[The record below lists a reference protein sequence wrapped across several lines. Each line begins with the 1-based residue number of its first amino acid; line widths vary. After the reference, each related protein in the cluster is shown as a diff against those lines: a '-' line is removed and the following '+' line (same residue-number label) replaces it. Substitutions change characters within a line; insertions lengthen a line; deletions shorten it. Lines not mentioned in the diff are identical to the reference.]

1 MNNKHKH
8 KQMEKSIL
16 IMAGGTGGHIF
27 PALAVA
33 DVLHKKGLNIEWLG
47 TRKGLES
54 RLVPEHHYVINYID
68 IGGLRGKG
76 IKTVLLLPF
85 MLLRALLQTLSVYK
99 RVQPDVVLGMGGF
112 VTGPG
117 GVVAWMLGKPLVLHE
132 QNAIAGLTNKILF
145 RLSKK
150 VFAAFP
156 DAFKQH
162 KQQQKVRVIGN
173 PVRKEIVQLME
184 PEQRY
189 KQKWF
194 GFELRESARQLSAR
208 QESARQEKDKKG
220 AVELN
225 ILVVG
230 GSLGAFALNERV
242 PQALELI
249 MQNGLMHAKGSLR
262 ADGSH
267 AKGFDFKQI
276 NVRHQCGEKNLKTT
290 EENYKN
296 LINQSVYDVTN
307 GIAGNRI
314 NIEVMSFISDMA
326 GSYLWA
332 DLVICRS
339 GALTVSEIAAVGVAS
354 LLVPFPH
361 AVDDHQTANAEY
373 LANKGA
379 AFLIQQ
385 DKLDKQT
392 LAALIMKLNKR
403 IIVDMAI
410 KARSLAINDA
420 ADVVA
425 NECLKLSGALSA
437 SGTASGT
444 VSNE

>member
-1 MNNKHKH
+1 MNNKH

-85 MLLRALLQTLSVYK
+85 KLLRALLQTLSVYK
-99 RVQPDVVLGMGGF
+99 RVKPDVVLGMGGF

-117 GVVAWMLGKPLVLHE
+117 GVVGWMLGKPLVLHE

-162 KQQQKVRVIGN
+162 KQQQKLSVIGN

-194 GFELRESARQLSAR
+194 GFDLRESARQEGAR
-208 QESARQEKDKKG
+208 QERARQENYKKG

-249 MQNGLMHAKGSLR
+249 LHNGLMHAAGSLHS
-262 ADGSH
+262 DGSH

-290 EENYKN
+290 EKNYKN
-296 LINQSVYDVTN
+296 LINQLVSDVTN

-339 GALTVSEIAAVGVAS
+339 GALTVSEIAAAGVAS

-403 IIVDMAI
+403 LIVDMAI
-410 KARSLAINDA
+410 KARSLAIDDA

-437 SGTASGT
+437 PGSGTASGT

>member
-1 MNNKHKH
+1 MSNKHKH
-8 KQMEKSIL
+8 KQIEKSIL

-47 TRKGLES
+47 TKKGLES

-85 MLLRALLQTLSVYK
+85 KLLRALLQTLSVYK
-99 RVQPDVVLGMGGF
+99 RVKPDVVLGMGGF

-117 GVVAWMLGKPLVLHE
+117 GVVGWMLGKPLVLHE

-194 GFELRESARQLSAR
+194 GFDLRESARQEGAR
-208 QESARQEKDKKG
+208 QERARQENYKKG

-249 MQNGLMHAKGSLR
+249 LHNGLMHAAGSLHS
-262 ADGSH
+262 DGSH

-290 EENYKN
+290 EKNYKN
-296 LINQSVYDVTN
+296 LINQLVSDVTN

-339 GALTVSEIAAVGVAS
+339 GALTVSEIAAAGVAS

-410 KARSLAINDA
+410 KARSLAIDDA